1 MEQIHA
7 SWSKFASHG
16 ASPRA
21 MEQKHTLASKS
32 ARDGANPHAME
43 QIHAPWSKSACHGAN
58 SRVMEQIRKPWSK
71 SASHGANPHV
81 MEQDRTPWSKSA
93 RHGAHPNATEQVR
106 EPWSKSKRH
115 GAIPL
120 VIIWHHTCNKRS
132 SSTISIFRWPFC
144 LMMPFV
150 SKSVKRRLNV
160 SGVVPKYEATSFLL
174 IGNSIKLLP
183 LSSTKSVK
191 NKAMRVSTVSE
202 TKLAV
207 CFSEFANRLANS
219 FKTLIEIVGYLS
231 NNCCKSFRLMTQI
244 FESTIASA

>member
-1 MEQIHA
+1 NANNTQKMRTPL
-7 SWSKFASHG
+7 SKVQRHG
-16 ASPRA
+16 ATP
-21 MEQKHTLASKS
+21 
-32 ARDGANPHAME
+32 
-43 QIHAPWSKSACHGAN
+43 
-58 SRVMEQIRKPWSK
+58 RVMEQIHSPRSK
-71 SASHGANPHV
+71 TTRHGANPLA
-81 MEQDRTPWSKSA
+81 MEQDHASWS
-93 RHGAHPNATEQVR
+93 NYT
-106 EPWSKSKRH
+106 RH

-120 VIIWHHTCNKRS
+120 AIIWHHTCNKRS
-132 SSTISIFRWPFC
+132 SSTISILRWPFC

-174 IGNSIKLLP
+174 IGNSINLLP

-191 NKAMRVSTVSE
+191 YKAMRVSTVSE

-231 NNCCKSFRLMTQI
+231 NNCCKSFRLMPQI
-244 FESTIASA
+244 FGSTIASA